1 MSTATISAR
10 WTDSARGSARA
21 QRGEVLHVPADA
33 AHLTAPLTLRD
44 GATVTVRAI
53 RADDTERLRA
63 FHAQLLP
70 ETIYL
75 RFFTQPPELPLGLA
89 DRLAP
94 MDYENQQA
102 LVATSGTGDDERIIA
117 VVRYDRAGP
126 TRGEVTLVVADD
138 WQGRGIAS
146 ALLHRLAEYARG
158 RGFEKLI
165 AQTMGWNTRMH
176 SLLRHCGFPV
186 VSYRADGLTVVWLD
200 ISQPPL
206 PAYAHNEQ

>member
-1 MSTATISAR
+1 MSSATMPFS
-10 WTDSARGSARA
+10 WVETARGANAARRV
-21 QRGEVLHVPADA
+21 QRLHQPEDA
-33 AHLTAPLTLRD
+33 ERLAAPLQLRD
-44 GATVTVRAI
+44 GTTVRMRAI

-63 FHAQLLP
+63 FHAHLSL

-75 RFFTQPPELPLGLA
+75 RFFTPLAELPLEMAEHLTHV
-89 DRLAP
+89 D
-94 MDYENQQA
+94 DENRVA
-102 LVATSGTGDDERIIA
+102 LVATSGAGDEEAIIA
-117 VVRYDRAGP
+117 VVRYERAGP
-126 TRGEVTLVVADD
+126 TVGEVAFAVCND
-138 WQGRGIAS
+138 WQGRSIAT

-206 PAYAHNEQ
+206 PVYAHNKQ